1 VTATPLFLEDLVR
14 SDSNPLHQSH
24 TSTESP
30 RSQVDLDTGKGTVR
44 IWKPGT
50 EVVLHLETVD
60 VRHIRVIERNPQRF
74 PDRGNQPP
82 ADDTPSV

>member
-1 VTATPLFLEDLVR
+1 MKRKFTEKDSSDFSGAMRFLELMWDVQV
-14 SDSNPLHQSH
+14 D
-24 TSTESP
+24 
-30 RSQVDLDTGKGTVR
+30 SQVDLDTGKGTVR

-82 ADDTPSV
+82 AGDTPSV